1 MAVDFLS
8 RRGHF
13 ACGCGFP
20 FQVGH
25 FACGCGFPF
34 QEGHFACGCGFPFQR
49 EHFACGFSLPG
60 GAFRM
65 RQVRGGEAFIVAK
78 AIVPSSR
85 SSPPG
90 HAAVLCCGIC
100 YFSDGA
106 MDSTMLDIVGCA
118 DININNGYAFLIQ
131 LNITEHKS
139 HIREQARYAGR
150 FSRPPSFIGSALNS
164 RYSRIHRPINN
175 VSHTTTYAPKSVP
188 GKGEREGE
196 KRASQL

>member
-1 MAVDFLS
+1 
-8 RRGHF
+8 
-13 ACGCGFP
+13 
-20 FQVGH
+20 
-25 FACGCGFPF
+25 
-34 QEGHFACGCGFPFQR
+34 
-49 EHFACGFSLPG
+49 
-60 GAFRM
+60 M

-90 HAAVLCCGIC
+90 HAAVLRYGMC

-106 MDSTMLDIVGCA
+106 MDSTVLDIAGCA

-150 FSRPPSFIGSALNS
+150 FSRPPSSIGSALNS

-175 VSHTTTYAPKSVP
+175 VSHTATYAPKGVP

>member
-1 MAVDFLS
+1 MRRWIPFPGGGISHAAVDFLS
-8 RRGHF
+8 WGSISH
-13 ACGCGFP
+13 AAVDSLSWGSILHAAGGFP
-20 FQVGH
+20 FLG
-25 FACGCGFPF
+25 
-34 QEGHFACGCGFPFQR
+34 

-118 DININNGYAFLIQ
+118 DISN
-131 LNITEHKS
+131 
-139 HIREQARYAGR
+139 
-150 FSRPPSFIGSALNS
+150 
-164 RYSRIHRPINN
+164 
-175 VSHTTTYAPKSVP
+175 
-188 GKGEREGE
+188 
-196 KRASQL
+196 

>member
-1 MAVDFLS
+1 MRLWIPFPGGGISHAAVDSLS
-8 RRGHF
+8 WGE
-13 ACGCGFP
+13 
-20 FQVGH
+20 H

-34 QEGHFACGCGFPFQR
+34 QEGHFACGCGFPFQG

-90 HAAVLCCGIC
+90 HAAVLCCGMC

-118 DININNGYAFLIQ
+118 DISN
-131 LNITEHKS
+131 
-139 HIREQARYAGR
+139 
-150 FSRPPSFIGSALNS
+150 
-164 RYSRIHRPINN
+164 
-175 VSHTTTYAPKSVP
+175 
-188 GKGEREGE
+188 
-196 KRASQL
+196 